1 MIPDGLSTLSLTA
14 PLNSQQQ
21 QLQQNYH
28 YHQHTI
34 KIVIVGDVQVG
45 KTSLIQRFIAN
56 QLPGVSVV

>member
-1 MIPDGLSTLSLTA
+1 MIPDGLSTLSSTVH
-14 PLNSQQQ
+14 PNSQQQ
-21 QLQQNYH
+21 QQNYH